1 MFDGA
6 EGHHQGTVTLLL
18 NSDKLRTPIP
28 TPSLSFFI
36 YKPCGWLPK
45 WLEALGGNEAHGSHT
60 APGT

>member
-1 MFDGA
+1 M
-6 EGHHQGTVTLLL
+6 ELRVTTRALCHPA
-18 NSDKLRTPIP
+18 SQLRQAKDPPFP

-36 YKPCGWLPK
+36 YKPRGWLPK